1 MGRNDSSCRDSHKTT
16 GYPLTLR
23 ECSFTVVRGPL
34 SGSQAPHRLAL
45 LLICFTL
52 QGGRT
57 TYPASPQGNSQL
69 SRNEVTINKTAL
81 LHNDHNSHK
90 VQMRKR
96 CSNTNTRFATR
107 KKHKQPLAL
116 GSGEYKQVFFQVSTN
131 SKQFLQS
138 YTSAANRST
147 ALSTTVLQLDTIPRP
162 KALLRTADSINLSQ
176 N

>member
-69 SRNEVTINKTAL
+69 SRNEVTINK
-81 LHNDHNSHK
+81 LHYCTMITTVTKYKCAKGAATRIQDSQRGRNTNSH
-90 VQMRKR
+90 
-96 CSNTNTRFATR
+96 
-107 KKHKQPLAL
+107 
-116 GSGEYKQVFFQVSTN
+116 
-131 SKQFLQS
+131 
-138 YTSAANRST
+138 
-147 ALSTTVLQLDTIPRP
+147 
-162 KALLRTADSINLSQ
+162 LRWDQESINKCSSKFQPIPNSSCKVTRLLQ
-176 N
+176 FEVLH